1 MTTCTL
7 LLVGKMS
14 ESKSAQ
20 FSGAILRNR
29 EGTPVSA
36 HV

>member
-1 MTTCTL
+1 MTTRTL

-14 ESKSAQ
+14 EAKSAQ
-20 FSGAILRNR
+20 FSGAILRN
-29 EGTPVSA
+29 GTGAPVSA